1 MIGHNRA
8 RLAIHLADYIIQ
20 STLQLI
26 KAFVPTQKT
35 VMLNN
40 KSFNVVKHPS
50 YLEAFLFA
58 RCIPLGTVIY
68 PNKDTKED
76 SSKSNV
82 IAGTNDS
89 RRCANGPV

>member
-1 MIGHNRA
+1 MIGHNRPW
-8 RLAIHLADYIIQ
+8 LAIHLADYIIQ

-26 KAFVPTQKT
+26 KAFVPTQWA

-58 RCIPLGTVIY
+58 RCIPLGAVIN
-68 PNKDTKED
+68 PNKEQRNTLLTQM
-76 SSKSNV
+76 S
-82 IAGTNDS
+82 
-89 RRCANGPV
+89 